1 MIEHRK
7 TPTGAARYDVR
18 LRGPDGKE
26 RSRTFRTKQEA
37 KAYENAEIARRNRG
51 EWIDPRESART
62 FAEIAAEWFESNPA
76 KRESSK
82 ARDEITLRCHLLPL
96 FGPMP
101 IGRIRPVDVQAWVN
115 DATGR
120 RAPRTVRRDYGV
132 LRAVLRYAE
141 ATDSIGKSPC
151 RGINLPKV
159 GKLDRP
165 LIAADDLRRLVH
177 ELGRHGLMAT
187 LGAVLGLRWGEVAG
201 LRVGRIDFDNGTIT
215 VAEQVVRD
223 SRGASLLG
231 APKSDAGSRTL
242 AVPAVL
248 LDQLRTH
255 LRVVHGED
263 TSPQA
268 FVFPN
273 TDGGHL
279 AYSTWRQRVW
289 DPAAERARLGRI
301 DTSDGGERYSGVT
314 FHDLRRAN
322 ATALISSGVDVKTAQ
337 HRLGHSDVR
346 LTLDVYAQSV
356 DDADR
361 SAADALG
368 SHFFGSDTRKAGS

>member
-1 MIEHRK
+1 MIKHRK
-7 TPTGAARYDVR
+7 TSTGAMRYDVR

-37 KAYENAEIARRNRG
+37 KAYENAEIAQRNRG

-76 KRESSK
+76 KRESSR
-82 ARDEITLRCHLLPL
+82 ARDEITLRCHLVPR

-115 DATGR
+115 DATSR

-132 LRAVLRYAE
+132 LRAVVRYAE
-141 ATDSIGKSPC
+141 ATDSIGRSPC

-159 GKLDRP
+159 AKLDRP
-165 LIAADDLRRLVH
+165 MIATDDLHRMVD

-201 LRVGRIDFDNGTIT
+201 LRVRRIDFAEGTLT

-223 SRGASLLG
+223 SRGASLLDS
-231 APKSDAGSRTL
+231 PKSDAGSRTL
-242 AVPAVL
+242 AVPPVL
-248 LDQLRTH
+248 LDQLSAH
-255 LRVVHGED
+255 IHVVHGEGA
-263 TSPQA
+263 SPQA

-273 TDGGHL
+273 STGGHL
-279 AYSTWRQRVW
+279 GYSTWRQRVW
-289 DPAAERARLGRI
+289 DPAAQRAGLGEI
-301 DTSDGGERYSGVT
+301 DTSGGGERYSGIT

-322 ATALISSGVDVKTAQ
+322 ATALIGAGVDVKTAQ

-346 LTLDVYAQSV
+346 LTLDVYASAV
-356 DDADR
+356 DEADR
-361 SAADALG
+361 SAAERIG
-368 SHFFGSDTRKAGS
+368 SHFLGNDTPDETS